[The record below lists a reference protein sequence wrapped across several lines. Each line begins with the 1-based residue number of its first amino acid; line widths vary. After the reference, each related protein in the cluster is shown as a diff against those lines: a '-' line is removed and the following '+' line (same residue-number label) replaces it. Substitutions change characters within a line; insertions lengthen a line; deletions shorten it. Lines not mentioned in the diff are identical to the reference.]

1 MAKVE
6 VYTTTYC
13 PFCTRAKSLLKSK
26 GVAFDEIDV
35 TDDDE
40 LRAKMIE
47 MSGGRRTVPEIFI
60 NGKIVGGF
68 DELKALNDSGKL
80 DGLLAESR
88 ASLNAHRELSRTI
101 FAIQRD
107 GRVAACLPRCARS
120 RSHFIANR

>member
-1 MAKVE
+1 MAQARYAVPKVE

-13 PFCTRAKSLLKSK
+13 PFCAQAKNLLKSK

-60 NGKIVGGF
+60 NGKLVGGF
-68 DELKALNDSGKL
+68 EELKALDDSGKL
-80 DGLLAESR
+80 DNLLAES
-88 ASLNAHRELSRTI
+88 APA
-101 FAIQRD
+101 
-107 GRVAACLPRCARS
+107 
-120 RSHFIANR
+120 